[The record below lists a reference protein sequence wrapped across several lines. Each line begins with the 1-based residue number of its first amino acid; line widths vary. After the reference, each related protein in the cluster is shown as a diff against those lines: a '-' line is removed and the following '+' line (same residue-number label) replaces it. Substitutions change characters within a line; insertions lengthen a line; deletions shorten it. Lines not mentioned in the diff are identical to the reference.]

1 MPWLTIKMNKLDQQ
15 PRQFIFKEDM
25 EMTRLYDATPTMASD
40 LMNEISKEM
49 MPGYTGVIALVDEM
63 EAAYPEIFKSAITAQ
78 AMTML
83 NQLML
88 SNTGG
93 TPTLEFAKNMLAPV
107 AIALKLIEKANSTS
121 DLP

>member
-1 MPWLTIKMNKLDQQ
+1 MQN
-15 PRQFIFKEDM
+15 KEDM
-25 EMTRLYDATPTMASD
+25 EMTKLYDATPTMASD

-88 SNTGG
+88 SSTGG